1 MSAPVLEIENVNKH
15 YPIREG
21 FFNKQV
27 GLKQVVNGINFKIED
42 GETVALVGES
52 GCGKSVLLRTIIGLE
67 PPTNG
72 KVLFKGKDVYKMD
85 SKGAKEFRKKVQ
97 LIFQNAFTALHPR
110 FSIAQSLEEVL
121 ILNGMN
127 DHKKREQIII
137 DTMKKVG
144 LDPVYRLRYP
154 EQLSGGQCQRVI
166 IARALV
172 EQPDLILA
180 DEPISSL
187 DVSLQAQVLNLLMD
201 LQDEYKMSMLFVAHD
216 LAVVRQ
222 MASKIM
228 IMYAGTIL
236 ESGPSFEIYNNPQH
250 PYTKVLLKSAPSISK
265 GINDVGFNL
274 DIKVGDTPTPASLPV
289 GCLFNTRC
297 MHSIEQCFSERP
309 KEIEVA
315 PGHYASCHLLKQMT
329 VDIRQEK
336 DPKSSSK

>member
-1 MSAPVLEIENVNKH
+1 MNVPILEIKNVDKH

-27 GLKQVVNGINFKIED
+27 GLKQVVNCININIED
-42 GETVALVGES
+42 GETVGLVGES

-67 PPTNG
+67 PPTAG
-72 KVLFKGKDVYKMD
+72 KVLFKGNDIHKMD
-85 SKGAKEFRKKVQ
+85 KAGLKEFRKKVQ
-97 LIFQNAFTALHPR
+97 MIFQNAFTALHPR
-110 FSIAQSLEEVL
+110 FTIEQSLEEVL
-121 ILNGMN
+121 ILTGMK
-127 DHKKREQIII
+127 DSKKREQTIIE
-137 DTMKKVG
+137 TLKKVG
-144 LDPVYRLRYP
+144 LDPIYRFRLP
-154 EQLSGGQCQRVI
+154 EQLSGGQCQRAI

-172 EQPDLILA
+172 EQPEIILA

-236 ESGPSFEIYNNPQH
+236 ESGSSWEIYNNPQH

-265 GINDVGFNL
+265 GINEEGFNL
-274 DIKVGDTPTPASLPV
+274 DIKVGDTPSPDSLPA
-289 GCLFNTRC
+289 GCLFITRC
-297 MHSIEQCFSERP
+297 MYSEDRCFCERP
-309 KEIEVA
+309 TPQMVA
-315 PGHYASCHLLKQMT
+315 PGHYVSCHLVK
-329 VDIRQEK
+329 VDEHLVNLNAT
-336 DPKSSSK
+336 SN

>member
-1 MSAPVLEIENVNKH
+1 MSTPILEIQKVNKH

-27 GLKQVVNGINFKIED
+27 GLKQVVNSVSFTIED

-67 PPTNG
+67 RPTDG
-72 KVLFKGKDVYKMD
+72 KVLFRNKEIHKMD
-85 SKGAKEFRKKVQ
+85 KRETNGFRKKVQ

-110 FSIAQSLEEVL
+110 FTIEQSMEEVL
-121 ILNGMN
+121 ILTGMK
-127 DHKKREQIII
+127 DPKKRKQAIN
-137 DTMKKVG
+137 DTLLKVG
-144 LDPVYRLRYP
+144 LDPIYRFRYP

-201 LQDEYKMSMLFVAHD
+201 LQEEYKMSMLFVAHD

-222 MASKIM
+222 MSSKIM

-236 ESGPSFEIYNNPQH
+236 ESGPSWEIYNNPQH
-250 PYTKVLLKSAPSISK
+250 PYTKILLKSAPSISK
-265 GINDVGFNL
+265 GINEEGFNL
-274 DIKVGDTPTPASLPV
+274 DIKVGDTPSPDSLPV

-297 MHSIEQCFSERP
+297 MYSEERCFLERP
-309 KEIEVA
+309 ADAKVA
-315 PGHYASCHLLKQMT
+315 PGHFASCHLVQQM
-329 VDIRQEK
+329 QET
-336 DPKSSSK
+336 

>member
-1 MSAPVLEIENVNKH
+1 MSAAILEIENVNKH
-15 YPIREG
+15 YPIKEG

-27 GLKQVVNGINFKIED
+27 GLKQVVNCINFKIED

-52 GCGKSVLLRTIIGLE
+52 GCGKSVFLRTIIGLE
-67 PPTNG
+67 PTTDG
-72 KVLFKGKDVYKMD
+72 RVLFREKDIHKMD
-85 SKGAKEFRKKVQ
+85 QKGVKEFRKKVQ

-110 FSIAQSLEEVL
+110 FTVEQSLEEVL
-121 ILNGMN
+121 ILTGMKN
-127 DHKKREQIII
+127 RKKRQQIII
-137 DTMKKVG
+137 DTLKKVG
-144 LDPVYRLRYP
+144 LDPIYRFRYP

-180 DEPISSL
+180 DEPVSSL

-201 LQDEYKMSMLFVAHD
+201 LQEEYKMSMLFVAHD

-236 ESGPSFEIYNNPQH
+236 ESGPSSEIYNNPQH

-265 GINDVGFNL
+265 GINEEGFNL
-274 DIKVGDTPTPASLPV
+274 DIKVGDTPSPESLPI

-297 MHSIEQCFSERP
+297 MYSEDRCFQERP
-309 KEIEVA
+309 VQKKVA
-315 PGHYASCHLLKQMT
+315 PEHFVSCHLVKQM
-329 VDIRQEK
+329 IEA
-336 DPKSSSK
+336 

>member
-1 MSAPVLEIENVNKH
+1 MSVPILVVENLDKH

-21 FFNKQV
+21 FFNRQV
-27 GLKQVVNGINFKIED
+27 GLKQVVNDISLTIED

-67 PPTNG
+67 SPTGG
-72 KVLFKGKDVYKMD
+72 KVQFRGKNIHAMD
-85 SKGAKEFRKKVQ
+85 KRGVKEFRKKVQ

-110 FSIAQSLEEVL
+110 FTIEQSLEEVL
-121 ILNGMN
+121 ILNGMK
-127 DHKKREQIII
+127 DRKRRQAIMI
-137 DTMKKVG
+137 DTLKKVG
-144 LDPVYRLRYP
+144 LDPIYRFRVP
-154 EQLSGGQCQRVI
+154 DQLSGGQCQRVI

-201 LQDEYKMSMLFVAHD
+201 LQEEYKMSMLFVAHD

-236 ESGPSFEIYNNPQH
+236 ESGPSSEIYNNPQH

-265 GINDVGFNL
+265 GINEEGFNL
-274 DIKVGDTPTPASLPV
+274 DIKVGDTPSPDSLPA

-297 MHSIEQCFSERP
+297 MYSIERCFQERP
-309 KEIEVA
+309 MAQDVA
-315 PGHYASCHLLKQMT
+315 PGHFVSCHLVKPW
-329 VDIRQEK
+329 IAG
-336 DPKSSSK
+336 

>member
-1 MSAPVLEIENVNKH
+1 MSAPILEIENVNKH
-15 YPIREG
+15 YPIKEG
-21 FFNKQV
+21 FFNRQV
-27 GLKQVVNGINFKIED
+27 GLKQVVNCINFKIED

-67 PPTNG
+67 PPTDGNVVYRQKNVYEMDKRG
-72 KVLFKGKDVYKMD
+72 K
-85 SKGAKEFRKKVQ
+85 KEFRKKVQ

-110 FSIAQSLEEVL
+110 FTIEQSLEEVL
-121 ILNGMN
+121 LLTGMK
-127 DHKKREQIII
+127 DRKKRKQVII
-137 DTMKKVG
+137 DTLKKVG
-144 LDPVYRLRYP
+144 LDPIYRFRFP

-201 LQDEYKMSMLFVAHD
+201 LQDEFKMSMLFVAHD

-236 ESGPSFEIYNNPQH
+236 ESGPSSEIYNNAQH

-265 GINDVGFNL
+265 GINEEGFNL
-274 DIKVGDTPTPASLPV
+274 DIKVGDTPNPDSLPV

-297 MHSIEQCFSERP
+297 MYSEERCFLERP
-309 KEIEVA
+309 LAIEVA
-315 PGHYASCHLLKQMT
+315 PEHFVSCFLATPTH
-329 VDIRQEK
+329 QEYH
-336 DPKSSSK
+336 PL

>member
-1 MSAPVLEIENVNKH
+1 MSAPILEIENVNKH
-15 YPIREG
+15 YPVRKG

-27 GLKQVVNGINFKIED
+27 GLKQVVNCINFKIED

-67 PPTNG
+67 RPTEG
-72 KVLFKGKDVYKMD
+72 KVIYKEKNVYEMD
-85 SKGAKEFRKKVQ
+85 NRGVKEFRKKVQ

-110 FSIAQSLEEVL
+110 FTIEQSLEEVL
-121 ILNGMN
+121 ILTGMK
-127 DHKKREQIII
+127 DRKKRQMIII
-137 DTMKKVG
+137 DTLKKVG
-144 LDPVYRLRYP
+144 LDPIYRYRYP

-201 LQDEYKMSMLFVAHD
+201 LQEEFKMSMLFVAHD

-236 ESGPSFEIYNNPQH
+236 ESGPSLEIYDNPQH

-265 GINDVGFNL
+265 GINEDGFNL
-274 DIKVGDTPTPASLPV
+274 DIKVGDTPSPESLPE

-297 MHSIEQCFSERP
+297 MYSVERCFHDRP
-309 KEIEVA
+309 VTMEVA
-315 PGHYASCHLLKQMT
+315 PGHFVSCHLVKQ
-329 VDIRQEK
+329 VNEQ
-336 DPKSSSK
+336 

>member
-1 MSAPVLEIENVNKH
+1 MSAPILEVENVDKH
-15 YPIREG
+15 YPIKEG

-27 GLKQVVNGINFKIED
+27 GLKQVVNAISFKIED

-67 PPTNG
+67 LPTDG
-72 KVLFKGKDVYKMD
+72 KVLFKGTNVHEMD
-85 SKGAKEFRKKVQ
+85 KRGVKEFRKKVQ

-110 FSIAQSLEEVL
+110 FTIEQSLEEVL
-121 ILNGMN
+121 ILTGMR
-127 DHKKREQIII
+127 DRKKRRQIII
-137 DTMKKVG
+137 DTLQKVG
-144 LDPVYRLRYP
+144 LDPAYRLRYP

-201 LQDEYKMSMLFVAHD
+201 LQEEFKMSMLFVAHD

-236 ESGPSFEIYNNPQH
+236 ESGPSWEIYNNPQH

-265 GINDVGFNL
+265 GINEEGFNL
-274 DIKVGDTPTPASLPV
+274 DIKVGDTPSPESLPA

-297 MHSIEQCFSERP
+297 MVSVDRCFHETP
-309 KEIEVA
+309 LAMKVA
-315 PGHYASCHLLKQMT
+315 PGHFVSCHLVKQM
-329 VDIRQEK
+329 DEG
-336 DPKSSSK
+336 

>member
-1 MSAPVLEIENVNKH
+1 MTVPILEIENLNKH

-27 GLKQVVNGINFKIED
+27 GIKQVVNCISLKIED

-52 GCGKSVLLRTIIGLE
+52 GCGKSALLRTIIGLE
-67 PPTNG
+67 QPTNG
-72 KVLFKGKDVYKMD
+72 KVLYKDQNIHEMD
-85 SKGAKEFRKKVQ
+85 KRGVKEFRKKVQ

-110 FSIAQSLEEVL
+110 FTIEQSLEEVL
-121 ILNGMN
+121 ILNGMKN
-127 DHKKREQIII
+127 RKKREQIII
-137 DTMKKVG
+137 ETLKKVG
-144 LDPVYRLRYP
+144 LDPIYRFRYP

-201 LQDEYKMSMLFVAHD
+201 LQEEYKMSMLFVAHD

-236 ESGPSFEIYNNPQH
+236 ESGSSSEIYNNPQH
-250 PYTKVLLKSAPSISK
+250 PYTRVLLKSAPSITK
-265 GINDVGFNL
+265 GINEVGFNL
-274 DIKVGDTPTPASLPV
+274 DIKVGDTPSPESLPA

-297 MHSIEQCFSERP
+297 MYSEERCFQERP
-309 KEIEVA
+309 MPKLVA
-315 PGHYASCHLLKQMT
+315 PGHYVICHLVKQGS
-329 VDIRQEK
+329 EN
-336 DPKSSSK
+336 

>member
-1 MSAPVLEIENVNKH
+1 MSVPILEIKNVNKH

-27 GLKQVVNGINFKIED
+27 GLKQVVNGISFKIED

-67 PPTNG
+67 PPTDG
-72 KVLFKGKDVYKMD
+72 QVLFKQKDIYEMD
-85 SKGAKEFRKKVQ
+85 KRGMKEFRKKVQ

-110 FSIAQSLEEVL
+110 FTIEQSLEEVL
-121 ILNGMN
+121 ILTGMN
-127 DHKKREQIII
+127 DRKKREQIII
-137 DTMKKVG
+137 DTLKKVG
-144 LDPVYRLRYP
+144 LDPIYRHRFP

-172 EQPDLILA
+172 EQPDIILA
-180 DEPISSL
+180 DEPISAL

-201 LQDEYKMSMLFVAHD
+201 LQEEFKMSMLFVAHD

-236 ESGPSFEIYNNPQH
+236 ESGPSWEIYNNPQH

-265 GINDVGFNL
+265 GINEEGFNL
-274 DIKVGDTPTPASLPV
+274 DIKIGDTPNPESLPK

-297 MHSIEQCFSERP
+297 TVSVERCFHEKPMERQ
-309 KEIEVA
+309 VV
-315 PGHYASCHLLKQMT
+315 PGHYVSCHLVDQM
-329 VDIRQEK
+329 VEN
-336 DPKSSSK
+336 

>member
-1 MSAPVLEIENVNKH
+1 MSAPILEIVNVNKH
-15 YPIREG
+15 YPIRKG

-27 GLKQVVNGINFKIED
+27 GLKQVVNCINFKIED

-67 PPTNG
+67 PPTDG
-72 KVLFKGKDVYKMD
+72 RILFREKDIYKKDKRGM
-85 SKGAKEFRKKVQ
+85 KEFRKKVQ

-110 FSIAQSLEEVL
+110 FTIEQSLEEVL
-121 ILNGMN
+121 LLTGMK
-127 DHKKREQIII
+127 DRKKREQIII
-137 DTMKKVG
+137 DTLKKVG
-144 LDPVYRLRYP
+144 LDPVYRFRYP

-216 LAVVRQ
+216 LAIVRQ
-222 MASKIM
+222 IASKIM

-236 ESGPSFEIYNNPQH
+236 ESGSSWEIYNNAQH

-265 GINDVGFNL
+265 GINEEGFHL
-274 DIKVGDTPTPASLPV
+274 DIKVGDTPNPDSLPK

-297 MHSIEQCFSERP
+297 MYSEERCFHEKP
-309 KEIEVA
+309 MATKVV
-315 PGHYASCHLLKQMT
+315 PGHFVSCHLVKQM
-329 VDIRQEK
+329 IEE
-336 DPKSSSK
+336 

>member
-1 MSAPVLEIENVNKH
+1 MSAPILEIKNVDKH

-27 GLKQVVNGINFKIED
+27 GLKQVVNCINFKIED

-72 KVLFKGKDVYKMD
+72 KVLFREKDVYEMD
-85 SKGAKEFRKKVQ
+85 KISTKEFRKKVQ

-110 FSIAQSLEEVL
+110 FTIEQSLEEVL
-121 ILNGMN
+121 ILTGMK
-127 DHKKREQIII
+127 DRKKREQIII
-137 DTMKKVG
+137 ETLVKVG
-144 LDPVYRLRYP
+144 LDPIYRFRFP

-201 LQDEYKMSMLFVAHD
+201 LQEEYKMSMLFVAHD

-228 IMYAGTIL
+228 IMYSGTIL
-236 ESGPSFEIYNNPQH
+236 ESGSSWEIYNNPQH

-265 GINDVGFNL
+265 GINSIGFNL
-274 DIKVGDTPTPASLPV
+274 DIKVGDTPSPDSLPI

-297 MHSIEQCFSERP
+297 MYSEERCFHEKP
-309 KEIEVA
+309 KSMEVVPGHFVCCHLVA
-315 PGHYASCHLLKQMT
+315 PMVTQ
-329 VDIRQEK
+329 R
-336 DPKSSSK
+336 

>member
-1 MSAPVLEIENVNKH
+1 MSAPILEIINVNKH
-15 YPIREG
+15 YPIRKG
-21 FFNKQV
+21 FFNHQV
-27 GLKQVVNGINFKIED
+27 GLKKVVNHINFKIED

-67 PPTNG
+67 RPTDG
-72 KVLFKGKDVYKMD
+72 RIIFKEKNIYEMEK
-85 SKGAKEFRKKVQ
+85 SEKKEFRRKVQ
-97 LIFQNAFTALHPR
+97 LIFQNAFIALHPR
-110 FSIAQSLEEVL
+110 FTIEQSMEEVL
-121 ILNGMN
+121 ILTGMK
-127 DHKKREQIII
+127 DRKKRKMIII
-137 DTMKKVG
+137 NTLKKVG
-144 LDPVYRLRYP
+144 LDPMYRLRYP

-201 LQDEYKMSMLFVAHD
+201 LQEEFKMSMLFVAHD

-222 MASKIM
+222 IASKIM

-236 ESGPSFEIYNNPQH
+236 ESGPSSEIYNNPQH

-265 GINDVGFNL
+265 GINEEGFNL
-274 DIKVGDTPTPASLPV
+274 DIKVGDIPSPDSLPE

-297 MHSIEQCFSERP
+297 MYSVKRCFH
-309 KEIEVA
+309 EIPMVTKVT
-315 PGHYASCHLLKQMT
+315 PDHFVSCHLVEQ
-329 VDIRQEK
+329 
-336 DPKSSSK
+336 

>member
-1 MSAPVLEIENVNKH
+1 MSVPILEIKNVNKH

-27 GLKQVVNGINFKIED
+27 GLKQVVNGISFKIED
-42 GETVALVGES
+42 GETVALVGKS

-67 PPTNG
+67 PPTDG
-72 KVLFKGKDVYKMD
+72 QVLFKQKDIYEMD
-85 SKGAKEFRKKVQ
+85 KRGMKEFRKKVQ

-110 FSIAQSLEEVL
+110 FTIEQSLEEVL
-121 ILNGMN
+121 ILTGMN
-127 DHKKREQIII
+127 DRKKREQIII
-137 DTMKKVG
+137 DTLKKVG
-144 LDPVYRLRYP
+144 LDPIYRHRFP

-172 EQPDLILA
+172 EQPDIILA
-180 DEPISSL
+180 DEPISAL

-201 LQDEYKMSMLFVAHD
+201 LQEEFKMSMLFVAHD

-236 ESGPSFEIYNNPQH
+236 ESGPSWEIYNNPQH

-265 GINDVGFNL
+265 GINEEGFNL
-274 DIKVGDTPTPASLPV
+274 DIKIGDTPNPKSLPK

-297 MHSIEQCFSERP
+297 TVSVERCFHEKPMERQ
-309 KEIEVA
+309 VV
-315 PGHYASCHLLKQMT
+315 PGHYVSCHLVDQM
-329 VDIRQEK
+329 VEN
-336 DPKSSSK
+336 

>member
-1 MSAPVLEIENVNKH
+1 MSAPILEIENVNKH
-15 YPIREG
+15 YPIKEG

-27 GLKQVVNGINFKIED
+27 GLKQVVNCINFKIED

-72 KVLFKGKDVYKMD
+72 RVLFKGNDLYKMD
-85 SKGAKEFRKKVQ
+85 KKGVKEFRKKVQ

-110 FSIAQSLEEVL
+110 FTIEQSLEEVL
-121 ILNGMN
+121 LLTGMK
-127 DHKKREQIII
+127 DKKKREQVII
-137 DTMKKVG
+137 DTLKKVG
-144 LDPVYRLRYP
+144 LDPIYRFRLP
-154 EQLSGGQCQRVI
+154 EQLSGGQCQRAI

-172 EQPDLILA
+172 EQPDIILA

-201 LQDEYKMSMLFVAHD
+201 LQEEYQMSMLFVAHD

-222 MASKIM
+222 IASKIM

-236 ESGPSFEIYNNPQH
+236 ESGPSSEIYNNPQH

-265 GINDVGFNL
+265 GINEVGFNL
-274 DIKVGDTPTPASLPV
+274 DIKVGDTPNPDSLPV

-297 MHSIEQCFSERP
+297 MYSEDRCFSERP
-309 KEIEVA
+309 SSVNVV
-315 PGHYASCHLLKQMT
+315 PGHCVSCHLVKA
-329 VDIRQEK
+329 
-336 DPKSSSK
+336 PAC

>member
-1 MSAPVLEIENVNKH
+1 MSAPILEIENVDKH

-21 FFNKQV
+21 FFNRQV
-27 GLKQVVNGINFKIED
+27 GLKRVVNNISFQIED
-42 GETVALVGES
+42 GETLALVGES
-52 GCGKSVLLRTIIGLE
+52 GCGKSVLLRTIIGFE
-67 PPTNG
+67 PPTDG
-72 KVLFKGKDVYKMD
+72 RVLFRGKDIHEMSRRGV
-85 SKGAKEFRKKVQ
+85 KEFRKKVQ

-110 FSIAQSLEEVL
+110 FTIEESLEEAL
-121 ILNGMN
+121 ILTGMKN
-127 DHKKREQIII
+127 PKKRERIVI
-137 DTMKKVG
+137 DTLKKVG
-144 LDPVYRLRYP
+144 LDPVYRFRYP

-201 LQDEYKMSMLFVAHD
+201 LQEEFKMSMLFVAHD

-222 MASKIM
+222 IASRIM

-236 ESGPSFEIYNNPQH
+236 ESGPSSEIYNNAQH

-265 GINDVGFNL
+265 GINEIGFNL
-274 DIKVGDTPTPASLPV
+274 DIKVGDTPRPEALPE

-297 MHSIEQCFSERP
+297 MYSEERCFH
-309 KEIEVA
+309 EIPLPVQVTD
-315 PGHYASCHLLKQMT
+315 GHFVSCHLVKPRMA
-329 VDIRQEK
+329 D
-336 DPKSSSK
+336 